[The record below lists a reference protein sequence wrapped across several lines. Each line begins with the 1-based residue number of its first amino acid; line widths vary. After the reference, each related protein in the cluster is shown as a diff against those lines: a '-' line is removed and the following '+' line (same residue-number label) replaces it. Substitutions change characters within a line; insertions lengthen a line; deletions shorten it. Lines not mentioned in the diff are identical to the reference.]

1 MSAEAGMLT
10 PVGYIKHH
18 LTNLQWC
25 PESSIVDGHCA
36 GFWTVHL
43 DTLIVSAILG
53 LFIFSLM
60 ALAARKA
67 TSGVPSKT
75 QSAIELVVD
84 AINKQVKE
92 TFHGDSKLVTPVAI
106 TIFVWVF
113 TMNAMDLVPVDF
125 LPEAGKLVGIGYL
138 KVVPTTDPN
147 HTFAM
152 SITVLLLVYFMNLKV
167 KGLGGFLHELLS
179 APFGIWM
186 APVNVFFRLIE
197 DFSKTISLA
206 MRLFGNMFA
215 GEMVFILIALL
226 GVYQAPLA
234 LPWAIFHILV
244 ITLQAFIFM
253 MLTIVY
259 LSMAA
264 ESH

>member
-1 MSAEAGMLT
+1 MSAEAGTLT

-25 PESSIVDGHCA
+25 PDTSIVDGHCT
-36 GFWTVHL
+36 GFWTLHL
-43 DTLIVSAILG
+43 DTLIISASLG
-53 LFIFSLM
+53 LIFFGLM

-67 TSGVPSKT
+67 TTGVPGKV
-75 QSAIELVVD
+75 QSLIEMVVD
-84 AINKQVKE
+84 TVNKQVKE

-106 TIFVWVF
+106 TIFIWVF
-113 TMNAMDLVPVDF
+113 MMNAMDLVPVDF
-125 LPEAGKLVGIGYL
+125 LPVIASAVGVNYL
-138 KVVPTTDPN
+138 KAVPTTDPN
-147 HTFAM
+147 LTFAM

-167 KGLGGFLHELLS
+167 KGLGGFLHEVVS
-179 APFGIWM
+179 APFGPWL
-186 APVNVFFRLIE
+186 APVNITFRIIE

-215 GEMVFILIALL
+215 GEMVFILIALM
-226 GVYQAPLA
+226 GVYQVPLG
-234 LPWAIFHILV
+234 LIWAIFHILV

>member
-1 MSAEAGMLT
+1 MSAEAGTLT

-25 PESSIVDGHCA
+25 PQDAVVDGHCT
-36 GFWTVHL
+36 GFWTLHL
-43 DTLIVSAILG
+43 DSLIISAVLG
-53 LFIFSLM
+53 LVFFFLM
-60 ALAARKA
+60 ALVARKA
-67 TSGVPSKT
+67 TAGVPSKA
-75 QSAIELVVD
+75 QSFVELIVD
-84 AINKQVKE
+84 TVDKQVKE

-113 TMNAMDLVPVDF
+113 LMNAMDLIPVDF
-125 LPEAGKLVGIGYL
+125 LPVAASAFGVHYL

-147 HTFAM
+147 LTFAM

-167 KGLGGFLHELLS
+167 KGVGGFAHELLA
-179 APFGIWM
+179 APFGLWL
-186 APVNVFFRLIE
+186 APVNLAFRVIE

-215 GEMVFILIALL
+215 GEMIFILIALL
-226 GVYQAPLA
+226 GVYQIIPALA
-234 LPWAIFHILV
+234 WAIFHILV

>member
-1 MSAEAGMLT
+1 MSAEGNVLT
-10 PVGYIKHH
+10 PVGYIQHH
-18 LTNLQWC
+18 LTNAQWC
-25 PESSIVDGHCA
+25 PTTSIVDGHCA
-36 GFWTVHL
+36 GFWTIHL
-43 DTLIVSAILG
+43 DTLIVSAVLG
-53 LFIFSLM
+53 LLFFGLM
-60 ALAARKA
+60 VLVARKA

-75 QSAIELVVD
+75 QSAVELVVD

-92 TFHGDSKLVTPVAI
+92 TFHGDASLVTPVAI

-113 TMNAMDLVPVDF
+113 AMNAMDLIPVDF
-125 LPEAGKLVGIGYL
+125 VPEAGKLLGIHYL
-138 KVVPTTDPN
+138 KAVPTTDPN

-152 SITVLLLVYFMNLKV
+152 SITVLLLVYFVNLKV
-167 KGLGGFLHELLS
+167 KGLGGFLRELVS
-179 APFGIWM
+179 VPFGPWL
-186 APVNVFFRLIE
+186 APVNITFRIIE

-234 LPWAIFHILV
+234 LPWAIFHILI
-244 ITLQAFIFM
+244 ITLQAFVFM